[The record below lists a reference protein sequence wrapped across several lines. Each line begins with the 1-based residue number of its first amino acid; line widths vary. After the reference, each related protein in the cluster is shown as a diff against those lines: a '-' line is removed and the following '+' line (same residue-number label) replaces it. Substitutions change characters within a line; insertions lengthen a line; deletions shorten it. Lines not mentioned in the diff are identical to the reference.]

1 MTMEG
6 RLANLTGFEEV
17 PDDRRHPADEP
28 SAFERE
34 CCHRLFRRTHLLPE
48 SGTLE
53 ICRWFHFFPE
63 GVNFMARKKAA
74 PTQSKSAA
82 IRDYRASHATA
93 KPKEIAEAL
102 NGSGYE
108 VTPQYVSM
116 ILSNDRKKTGPSKKR
131 GRPAGTKTKSS
142 TSGQQVSMEDLL
154 SAKQLISA
162 TGGLEQAKAALDA
175 YQKLVSSN

>member
-1 MTMEG
+1 
-6 RLANLTGFEEV
+6 
-17 PDDRRHPADEP
+17 
-28 SAFERE
+28 
-34 CCHRLFRRTHLLPE
+34 
-48 SGTLE
+48 
-53 ICRWFHFFPE
+53 
-63 GVNFMARKKAA
+63 MARKKAA

-116 ILSNDRKKTGPSKKR
+116 ILSNDRKKTGPSR